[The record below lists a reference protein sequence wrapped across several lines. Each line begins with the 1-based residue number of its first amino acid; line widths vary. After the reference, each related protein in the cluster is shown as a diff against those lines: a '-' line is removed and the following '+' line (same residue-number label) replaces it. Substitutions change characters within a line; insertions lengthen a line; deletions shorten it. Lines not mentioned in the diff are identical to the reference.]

1 MDQIRP
7 AYSAE
12 QYSAW
17 GCVNPTCTVKVFLP
31 KYKVLPGKFR
41 LSDALVVSQFGLI
54 SAVHVLVVSW
64 HTGSEPEFSQEVGKH
79 PNE

>member
-1 MDQIRP
+1 M
-7 AYSAE
+7 
-12 QYSAW
+12 
-17 GCVNPTCTVKVFLP
+17 T
-31 KYKVLPGKFR
+31 PGGDDGPNKAGLLRGAIFCLGLR
-41 LSDALVVSQFGLI
+41 ESHVYCKSLSDALVVSQFGLI